1 MAAADILQI
10 VQASLILLLV
20 VSGPLLVASLLTGVV
35 IGLFQALTQIQE
47 MTLTFVPKLMVM
59 GVVFVMSLPAIGQAM
74 ANFMAVMSDHIVH
87 G

>member
-59 GVVFVMSLPAIGQAM
+59 GVVFVMCLPAIGQAM

>member
-1 MAAADILQI
+1 MAGADAVLL
-10 VQASLILLLV
+10 VQAALILLLTIC
-20 VSGPLLVASLLTGVV
+20 GPLLLASLVTGVA

-59 GVVFVMSLPAIGQAM
+59 GVVFVMSLPAIGRAM
-74 ANFMAVMSDHIVH
+74 ANFMGVMSDHIVR